1 MSVSYPNDRD
11 RRVIVPQLLREQLVA
26 FRNRVWT
33 AKVAESIS
41 IVMVAVLVS
50 LLLVMTLDRFWD
62 TPRLL
67 RSVIL
72 LLLIAVGFV
81 VPWAL
86 YRWVWKCRSLDQIAR
101 LLRVREPGVGGQL
114 LGVIELAE
122 CDREQSRSPA
132 LCQAA
137 MVQVAEMVKQRD
149 LAAAVP
155 PTLLRLLATVLAVAL
170 LLLASLAVVATPVL
184 RSGWDRLMMPWRS
197 TPRYTFVEIESLADW
212 MIVPH
217 GESAP
222 WQVSLKPE
230 SRWRPATASLH
241 LDGLSPIIA
250 RRESNSY
257 AFELPPRNEVSE
269 MQLQVGDAKQSVL
282 LVPKLRPALTSVVAD
297 MHLPDY
303 LQRPDPIQVDVR
315 GGTLRAVQGSY
326 GTVAVTASSPL
337 RTASVNGVAAP
348 VWNDSFTTSTIA
360 VENDSSSLRLEWSD
374 EHGLVGLSPFELH
387 VEAIPDAAP
396 TVAAQ
401 NLARESVLLET
412 DQVNFQLLALDDF
425 GIKRVGL
432 QWNRSTDA
440 ATAGSHG
447 EKVLASGETHQSSL
461 LVDAVFSA
469 QSLGIQPG
477 IVELRLWAEDYLPGR
492 ERQYSTP
499 YTFYVMTASQHAQ
512 WIANQMEQWHDASL
526 DVRDRERGLHE
537 RNKQLR
543 AMQQDAFSSDQVRNE
558 LRKQVTAENANAR
571 QLAELTKQGE
581 SLLRQAS
588 HNTEIEAEQVQQWA
602 EMLQMLDDISENRM
616 PSVADL
622 LEKAAAEQ
630 ATRKSDAAESATNAK
645 MPSSKQQSSTS
656 SSDGDSSE
664 AESSE
669 TPNLVDQES
678 SQQPTGPAEPR
689 QEQPGEKESAEDSHS
704 RLDRAV
710 TIVTGPVEDSA
721 ADSGTSEAESPTAES
736 SLDAAIEEQEKLL
749 AEFEKVSDD
758 LDAVMANLEG
768 STLVKRLKAASRQQ
782 AHVADQLAARIA
794 GLFGAA
800 DSVSADDRVMLKQLA
815 TIERDSS
822 RTLAAIMSDVDG
834 YYRRRNLMRF
844 KLVLEEMKQLDVLS
858 SLAKLSQQVTTDQG
872 LVMAQ
877 AEFWS
882 DTLDRWADDL
892 IENGDGESESDDKKL
907 ASLPPKAILEMLRI
921 LEGEVDL
928 REATRVAEQSKA
940 SISDEEYRRDAIAL
954 SDRQTKL
961 RQRSE
966 RLANE
971 LESLPD
977 GLVHFEG
984 DINLLMMASQT
995 MNEAASLLRSPS
1007 TGSETIAA
1015 QTEVIE
1021 MLLRSKRIN
1030 PQGGGDG
1037 GANPEGGGQGE
1048 TDEQALALLGAGLNA
1063 NEKLR
1068 DSEVRQMTGES
1079 GRSLPEE
1086 FRSGLGEYFRRLE
1099 ESR

>member
-1 MSVSYPNDRD
+1 MSVSFPNDRNT
-11 RRVIVPQLLREQLVA
+11 RLMVPHSLREQLVA

-41 IVMVAVLVS
+41 IVLVAVVVS
-50 LLLVMTLDRFWD
+50 LLLVIALDRFWD
-62 TPRLL
+62 TPSLL
-67 RSVIL
+67 RLVIL
-72 LLLIAVGFV
+72 LLIIAVGLV

-101 LLRVREPGVGGQL
+101 LLRVREPGIGGQL

-122 CDREQSRSPA
+122 SDREQSRSPA

-137 MVQVAEMVKQRD
+137 MVQVAEIVKQRN
-149 LAAAVP
+149 LGEAVP
-155 PTLLRLLATVLAVAL
+155 PTSLRMLTAVLAVTLA
-170 LLLASLAVVATPVL
+170 LLASLAVVATPVL
-184 RSGWDRLMMPWRS
+184 RSGWDRLMMPWRA
-197 TPRYTFVEIESLADW
+197 TPRFTFVELEPIAKRL
-212 MIVPH
+212 IVPH
-217 GESAP
+217 GESLQ

-230 SRWRPATASLH
+230 SRWRPRAATLH
-241 LDGLSPIIA
+241 LDGLSPIVTT
-250 RRESNSY
+250 RESNAY
-257 AFELPPRNEVSE
+257 VFALPPRNEVSE
-269 MQLQVGDAKQSVL
+269 MQLQVGDAKQSVS
-282 LVPKLRPALTSVVAD
+282 LVPQLRPALTSIIAE

-303 LQRPDPIQVDVR
+303 LQRPDPIAMDVR
-315 GGTLRAVQGSY
+315 GGTLSAVEGSY
-326 GTVAVTASSPL
+326 GNVSVTASSPL
-337 RTASVNGVAAP
+337 RTASVNDLPVQ
-348 VWNDSFTTSTIA
+348 VWNDSFATTKIT
-360 VENDSSSLRLEWSD
+360 VGNETPSLRFDWRD
-374 EHGLVGLSPFELH
+374 EHGLAGLSPFELH
-387 VEAIPDAAP
+387 AEAIPDAAP

-412 DQVNFQLLALDDF
+412 DQVNFQLLSLDDF
-425 GIKRVGL
+425 GIKRVGFE
-432 QWNRSTDA
+432 WSRNEDA
-440 ATAGSHG
+440 VTANSHG
-447 EKVLASGETHQSSL
+447 EKVLASGQAHESSL
-461 LVDAVFSA
+461 QVDAVFSA
-469 QSLGIQPG
+469 QTLGIEPG

-492 ERQYSTP
+492 ERQFSTP
-499 YTFYVMTASQHAQ
+499 YTFYVMTAPQHAQ
-512 WIANQMEQWHDASL
+512 WIANQMEKWHGASL

-543 AMQQDAFSSDQVRNE
+543 AMQQDALSSDEVRNE

-588 HNTEIEAEQVQQWA
+588 RNTEIEAEQVQQWA
-602 EMLQMLDDISENRM
+602 EMLQTLDDISENRM
-616 PSVADL
+616 PSVAEL
-622 LEKAAAEQ
+622 LQKASTEKAVS
-630 ATRKSDAAESATNAK
+630 KSEAAESAKNSK
-645 MPSSKQQSSTS
+645 MQSSEQQSSTP
-656 SSDGDSSE
+656 SSDADTSDS
-664 AESSE
+664 ESSE

-678 SQQPTGPAEPR
+678 SQQPTGPTEPDK
-689 QEQPGEKESAEDSHS
+689 EGPGKEEPADDSNS
-704 RLDRAV
+704 RLDKAV
-710 TIVTGPVEDSA
+710 TIVTGPVKES
-721 ADSGTSEAESPTAES
+721 TQESEANESEPPGAES
-736 SLDAAIEEQEKLL
+736 NLDAAIDEQAKLL

-758 LDAVMANLEG
+758 LDTVMANLEG

-782 AHVADQLAARIA
+782 AQVADELAARIE
-794 GLFGAA
+794 GLFGVANSIA
-800 DSVSADDRVMLKQLA
+800 SDDRAVIKRLA
-815 TIERDSS
+815 MTEVDSA

-844 KLVLEEMKQLDVLS
+844 KLVLEEMKQLDMLS
-858 SLAKLSQQVTTDQG
+858 SLTKLSRQVAEDQG

-892 IENGDGESESDDKKL
+892 IETGDGESESDDKKL
-907 ASLPPKAILEMLRI
+907 ASLPPEAVLEMLRI
-921 LEGEVDL
+921 LESEVDL

-940 SISDEEYRRDAIAL
+940 SVSDEEYLQDAIAL

-961 RQRSE
+961 RQRCE
-966 RLANE
+966 RLAGE

-977 GLVHFEG
+977 GLVHFES
-984 DINLLMMASQT
+984 DINLLLMASQT

-1007 TGSETIAA
+1007 TGTETIAA

-1037 GANPEGGGQGE
+1037 GASPEGGGQGE
-1048 TDEQALALLGAGLNA
+1048 TDEEALALLGAGLNA
-1063 NEKLR
+1063 KEKLR
-1068 DSEVRQMTGES
+1068 ESEVRQMTGES